1 MEMLKLGFNS
11 EDLPVRLT
19 NNTSPNDFCTSY
31 YFKKGGEYFL
41 LWVEHQ
47 NPECR
52 EDPDSPRYAI
62 SCAVNEGDEV
72 SPEIYEDTSKSDL
85 FRSNDV
91 AQLIAYFKE

>member
-19 NNTSPNDFCTSY
+19 NNTASNDFCTSY
-31 YFKKGGEYFL
+31 YFKKAGEYFL
-41 LWVEHQ
+41 LWIEHQ
-47 NPECR
+47 NPDFR
-52 EDPDSPRYAI
+52 EDPDSPRYVI
-62 SCAVNEGDEV
+62 SCAVNEGNEV

-91 AQLIAYFKE
+91 DQLIAYFKE